1 MIGLSTTKP
10 VIDTG
15 SFDCPK
21 CHQQRSYQRKL
32 IKNWISI
39 YFIPIIPIG
48 SSGEVLQCTK
58 CKIEF
63 PAKSAPQ
70 SQASD
75 SPTSED
81 FAEALLVLVALDRG
95 TPNRKVVAKLQQVL
109 SELREQPV
117 SSETVAA
124 LILQG
129 QSTRYSAFEYARTT
143 RAGISREDRIRAVV
157 LIDELVRCPG
167 EAHPAGLDLLDS
179 ISKALG
185 ISSTALNSLL
195 GDLETEGTTATTC
208 GSEKRG

>member
-129 QSTRYSAFEYARTT
+129 QSTRYSALEYARTT

-195 GDLETEGTTATTC
+195 GDLET
-208 GSEKRG
+208 

>member
-15 SFDCPK
+15 SFECPK
-21 CHQQRSYQRKL
+21 CHQQRSYQRKA

-48 SSGEVLQCTK
+48 ASGEVLQCTK

-129 QSTRYSAFEYARTT
+129 QSTRYSALEYARTT

-167 EAHPAGLDLLDS
+167 EVHPAGLDLLDS

-195 GDLETEGTTATTC
+195 GDLET
-208 GSEKRG
+208 

>member
-1 MIGLSTTKP
+1 MIGLSTTQP

-195 GDLETEGTTATTC
+195 GDLET
-208 GSEKRG
+208 

>member
-63 PAKSAPQ
+63 PEKSAPQ

-129 QSTRYSAFEYARTT
+129 QSTRYSALEYARTT

-167 EAHPAGLDLLDS
+167 EVHPAGLDLLDS

-195 GDLETEGTTATTC
+195 GDLET
-208 GSEKRG
+208 

>member
-95 TPNRKVVAKLQQVL
+95 TPNRTVVAKLQQVL

-195 GDLETEGTTATTC
+195 GDLE
-208 GSEKRG
+208 R

>member
-15 SFDCPK
+15 SFECPK
-21 CHQQRSYQRKL
+21 CHQQRSYQRKV

-195 GDLETEGTTATTC
+195 GDLET
-208 GSEKRG
+208 

>member
-15 SFDCPK
+15 SFECPK
-21 CHQQRSYQRKL
+21 CHQQRSYQRKA

-63 PAKSAPQ
+63 PAKSAPR

-95 TPNRKVVAKLQQVL
+95 TPNRTVVAKLQQLL

-117 SSETVAA
+117 SAETVAA

-129 QSTRYSAFEYARTT
+129 QSTRYSALEYARTT

-167 EAHPAGLDLLDS
+167 EVHPAGLDLLDS

-195 GDLETEGTTATTC
+195 GDLET
-208 GSEKRG
+208 

>member
-1 MIGLSTTKP
+1 PSTPSKTNMIGLSTTKP

-48 SSGEVLQCTK
+48 ASGEVLQCTK

-195 GDLETEGTTATTC
+195 GDLET
-208 GSEKRG
+208 

>member
-95 TPNRKVVAKLQQVL
+95 TPNRTVVAKLQQVL

-195 GDLETEGTTATTC
+195 GDLET
-208 GSEKRG
+208 

>member
-63 PAKSAPQ
+63 PAKSAPR

-129 QSTRYSAFEYARTT
+129 QSTRYSALEYARTT

-195 GDLETEGTTATTC
+195 GDLET
-208 GSEKRG
+208 

>member
-95 TPNRKVVAKLQQVL
+95 TPNRKGVAKLQQVL

-143 RAGISREDRIRAVV
+143 RAGISREDRIRAVI

-195 GDLETEGTTATTC
+195 GDLET
-208 GSEKRG
+208 

>member
-15 SFDCPK
+15 SFECPK
-21 CHQQRSYQRKL
+21 CHQQRSYQRKA

-58 CKIEF
+58 CKIEV
-63 PAKSAPQ
+63 PSKSAPR

-95 TPNRKVVAKLQQVL
+95 TPNRTVVAKLQQLL

-117 SSETVAA
+117 SAETVAA

-129 QSTRYSAFEYARTT
+129 QSTRYSALEYARTT

-167 EAHPAGLDLLDS
+167 EVHPAGLELLDS

-195 GDLETEGTTATTC
+195 GDLET
-208 GSEKRG
+208 

>member
-15 SFDCPK
+15 SFECPK
-21 CHQQRSYQRKL
+21 CQQQRSYQRKA

-58 CKIEF
+58 CKIEV
-63 PAKSAPQ
+63 PSKTPPP
-70 SQASD
+70 SQVSD

-95 TPNRKVVAKLQQVL
+95 TPNRTVIAKLQQLL

-129 QSTRYSAFEYARTT
+129 QSTRYSALDYARTT
-143 RAGISREDRIRAVV
+143 RAGISREDRIRVVV

-167 EAHPAGLDLLDS
+167 EVHPAGLELLDS

-195 GDLETEGTTATTC
+195 EDLET
-208 GSEKRG
+208 

>member
-15 SFDCPK
+15 SFECPK
-21 CHQQRSYQRKL
+21 CHQQRSYQRKA

-95 TPNRKVVAKLQQVL
+95 IPNRTVVAKLQQLL

-117 SSETVAA
+117 SAETVAA

-129 QSTRYSAFEYARTT
+129 QSTRYSALEYARTT

-179 ISKALG
+179 ISRALG

-195 GDLETEGTTATTC
+195 GDLET
-208 GSEKRG
+208 

>member
-15 SFDCPK
+15 SFECPK
-21 CHQQRSYQRKL
+21 CHQQRSYQRKA

-167 EAHPAGLDLLDS
+167 EVHPAGLDLLDS

-195 GDLETEGTTATTC
+195 GDLET
-208 GSEKRG
+208 

>member
-15 SFDCPK
+15 SFECPK
-21 CHQQRSYQRKL
+21 CHQQRSYQRKA

-58 CKIEF
+58 CKIEV
-63 PAKSAPQ
+63 PAKSAPR

-129 QSTRYSAFEYARTT
+129 QSTRYSALEYARTT

-195 GDLETEGTTATTC
+195 GDLET
-208 GSEKRG
+208 

>member
-48 SSGEVLQCTK
+48 ASGEVLQCTK

-129 QSTRYSAFEYARTT
+129 QSTQYSAFEYARTT

-195 GDLETEGTTATTC
+195 GDLET
-208 GSEKRG
+208 

>member
-95 TPNRKVVAKLQQVL
+95 TPNRTVVAKLQQVL

-179 ISKALG
+179 ISRALG

-195 GDLETEGTTATTC
+195 GDLET
-208 GSEKRG
+208 

>member
-129 QSTRYSAFEYARTT
+129 QSTRYSAFEYAQRVQEFP
-143 RAGISREDRIRAVV
+143 AKIAF
-157 LIDELVRCPG
+157 VR
-167 EAHPAGLDLLDS
+167 
-179 ISKALG
+179 
-185 ISSTALNSLL
+185 SS
-195 GDLETEGTTATTC
+195 
-208 GSEKRG
+208 

>member
-15 SFDCPK
+15 SFECPK
-21 CHQQRSYQRKL
+21 CHQQRSYQRKA

-95 TPNRKVVAKLQQVL
+95 TPNRTVVAKLQQLL

-117 SSETVAA
+117 SAETVAA

-129 QSTRYSAFEYARTT
+129 QSTRYSALEYARTT

-167 EAHPAGLDLLDS
+167 EVHPAGLDLLDS

-195 GDLETEGTTATTC
+195 GDLET
-208 GSEKRG
+208 